1 MKIIYIYA
9 KNQKEKPGL
18 AWFVFV
24 LIGAGNGNR
33 THINSL
39 EGYSSAIELYPRQM
53 VLKEGLE
60 PSRYC
65 YHRILSPVRLPF
77 RHFSINGAPPE
88 TRTPD
93 PFIKSEMLYH

>member
-1 MKIIYIYA
+1 MIIPH
-9 KNQKEKPGL
+9 KNKKL
-18 AWFVFV
+18 A
-24 LIGAGNGNR
+24 IASSYGAGNRNR
-33 THINSL
+33 TGINSL
-39 EGYSSAIELYPRQM
+39 EGYSSTTELYPQDM

-60 PSRYC
+60 PSRYF

-77 RHFSINGAPPE
+77 RHFSIYGVPPE